1 MQTSHSFRK
10 VFQGVATRYEMF
22 QIFNRHSEAP
32 FDKPRHSGS
41 IYAGEWFEIREAD
54 HDYMFEI
61 LPPLF
66 VRGDLFAMREF
77 QAGNVTSVFLALT
90 IDGSL
95 PLVPRLLRS
104 VRQELSRASP
114 RSDHRTRIPSC
125 PGDDARGAAW
135 SISGAAPMAT
145 IAAMP
150 VSGLRASKRGQRT
163 VLFCGGRQ
171 AMTLKLLDELSDDE
185 IAAKL
190 PVQLRFLPELIAA

>member
-1 MQTSHSFRK
+1 MQTSLPFQK

-22 QIFNRHSEAP
+22 QIFNHHSEAP
-32 FDKPRHSGS
+32 FDKARHSGS
-41 IYAGEWFEIREAD
+41 IYAGEWFEINEAD

-66 VRGDLFAMREF
+66 VRGDLFVLREF
-77 QAGNVTSVFLALT
+77 QAGNVTSVFLALS
-90 IDGSL
+90 IDG
-95 PLVPRLLRS
+95 RS
-104 VRQELSRASP
+104 RWFHGYCDLSDKSSP
-114 RSDHRTRIPSC
+114 ER
-125 PGDDARGAAW
+125 
-135 SISGAAPMAT
+135 
-145 IAAMP
+145 
-150 VSGLRASKRGQRT
+150 LRAAIIERESHPVRAMTREERLEHIWSSTHGDYRGYAGQRFPVSKRGQRT

>member
-1 MQTSHSFRK
+1 MQVSHPFHK

-32 FDKPRHSGS
+32 FDKARHSGS
-41 IYAGEWFEIREAD
+41 IYAGEWFEITEGD
-54 HDYMFEI
+54 HDNMFQI

-77 QAGNVTSVFLALT
+77 QAGNVTSVFVT
-90 IDGSL
+90 PSIDG
-95 PLVPRLLRS
+95 RR
-104 VRQELSRASP
+104 RWFHGYCDLSDKGSP
-114 RSDHRTRIPSC
+114 ER
-125 PGDDARGAAW
+125 
-135 SISGAAPMAT
+135 
-145 IAAMP
+145 
-150 VSGLRASKRGQRT
+150 LRAEIIERESHPVRAMTREERLEHIWSSTHGDYRGYAGQRFTTSKRGQRT

-171 AMTLKLLDELSDDE
+171 AMNLKLLDELSDDE

>member
-1 MQTSHSFRK
+1 MQTSHPFRK

-32 FDKPRHSGS
+32 FDKARHSGS
-41 IYAGEWFEIREAD
+41 IYAGEWFEITEAD

-66 VRGDLFAMREF
+66 VRKDLFAMREF

-90 IDGSL
+90 IDDVCRWFHGYCDLSDKGS
-95 PLVPRLLRS
+95 PERLRAAIIERES
-104 VRQELSRASP
+104 HPVRAM
-114 RSDHRTRIPSC
+114 TREERLEHIWSSTH
-125 PGDDARGAAW
+125 GDYRGYA
-135 SISGAAPMAT
+135 GQRFT
-145 IAAMP
+145 
-150 VSGLRASKRGQRT
+150 ASKRGQRT
-163 VLFCGGRQ
+163 VLYCGGVQ
-171 AMTLKLLDELSDDE
+171 SMTLKLLDELSDDE

>member
-1 MQTSHSFRK
+1 MQTSQSFCK

-32 FDKPRHSGS
+32 FDKARHSGS
-41 IYAGEWFEIREAD
+41 IYAGEWFEITEAD

-77 QAGNVTSVFLALT
+77 QAGNVTSVFLALS
-90 IDGSL
+90 IDG
-95 PLVPRLLRS
+95 RR
-104 VRQELSRASP
+104 RWFHGYCDLSDKRP
-114 RSDHRTRIPSC
+114 PER
-125 PGDDARGAAW
+125 
-135 SISGAAPMAT
+135 
-145 IAAMP
+145 
-150 VSGLRASKRGQRT
+150 LRAAIIERESHPVRAMTREERLEHIWSSTHGDYRGYAGQRFAPSKRGQRT

-171 AMTLKLLDELSDDE
+171 AMTLKLLDELSDAE

>member
-1 MQTSHSFRK
+1 MQTSRSFRK

-32 FDKPRHSGS
+32 FDKARHSGS
-41 IYAGEWFEIREAD
+41 VYAGEWFEITEAD

-66 VRGDLFAMREF
+66 IRNGLFAMREF

-90 IDGSL
+90 IDGG
-95 PLVPRLLRS
+95 RRWFHGYCD
-104 VRQELSRASP
+104 LSDKGSP
-114 RSDHRTRIPSC
+114 ER
-125 PGDDARGAAW
+125 
-135 SISGAAPMAT
+135 
-145 IAAMP
+145 
-150 VSGLRASKRGQRT
+150 LRAAIIERESHPVRAMTREERLEHIWSSTHGDYRGYAGQRFAPSKRGQRT
-163 VLFCGGRQ
+163 VLFCGGKQ
-171 AMTLKLLDELSDDE
+171 AMTLKLLNELSDDE

>member
-1 MQTSHSFRK
+1 MQASQSFCK

-32 FDKPRHSGS
+32 FDRVRHSGA
-41 IYAGEWFEIREAD
+41 IYAGEWFEIMKAD

-77 QAGNVTSVFLALT
+77 QADSVTSVFLAPT
-90 IDGSL
+90 IDGNARWFHGYCDLSDKSS
-95 PLVPRLLRS
+95 PERLRAAIIERES
-104 VRQELSRASP
+104 HPVRAM
-114 RSDHRTRIPSC
+114 TREERLEHIWSSTH
-125 PGDDARGAAW
+125 GDYRGYA
-135 SISGAAPMAT
+135 GQRFP
-145 IAAMP
+145 
-150 VSGLRASKRGQRT
+150 ASKRGQRT

-171 AMTLKLLDELSDDE
+171 AMTLKLLAELSDDE

>member
-1 MQTSHSFRK
+1 MQASHSLCK

-41 IYAGEWFEIREAD
+41 IYAGEWFEISEAD
-54 HDYMFEI
+54 YDYMFEI

-77 QAGNVTSVFLALT
+77 QAGNVTSVFLALS
-90 IDGSL
+90 IDG
-95 PLVPRLLRS
+95 RS
-104 VRQELSRASP
+104 RWFHGYCDLSDKSSP
-114 RSDHRTRIPSC
+114 ER
-125 PGDDARGAAW
+125 
-135 SISGAAPMAT
+135 
-145 IAAMP
+145 
-150 VSGLRASKRGQRT
+150 LRAAIIERESHPVRAMTREERLEHIWSSTHGDYRGYAGQRFAPSKRGQRT

-171 AMTLKLLDELSDDE
+171 AMTLKLLNELSDDE

-190 PVQLRFLPELIAA
+190 PVQLRYLPELIAA

>member
-1 MQTSHSFRK
+1 MQTSHSFCK

-32 FDKPRHSGS
+32 FDNARHSGS
-41 IYAGEWFEIREAD
+41 IYAGEWFEISEGD

-77 QAGNVTSVFLALT
+77 QAGSVTSVFLALN
-90 IDGSL
+90 IDG
-95 PLVPRLLRS
+95 RR
-104 VRQELSRASP
+104 RWFHGYCDLSDKASP
-114 RSDHRTRIPSC
+114 DQ
-125 PGDDARGAAW
+125 
-135 SISGAAPMAT
+135 
-145 IAAMP
+145 
-150 VSGLRASKRGQRT
+150 LRAAIIERESHPVRAMTREERLEHIWSSTHGDYRGYAGQRFAPSKRGQRI

-171 AMTLKLLDELSDDE
+171 AMTLKLLDDLSDDE

>member
-1 MQTSHSFRK
+1 MQASHSFCK

-32 FDKPRHSGS
+32 FDEARHSGA
-41 IYAGEWFEIREAD
+41 IYAGEWFEITEAD

-66 VRGDLFAMREF
+66 VRSDLFAMREF

-90 IDGSL
+90 IDDVCRWFHGYCDLSDKGS
-95 PLVPRLLRS
+95 PERLRAAIIERES
-104 VRQELSRASP
+104 HPVRAM
-114 RSDHRTRIPSC
+114 TREERLEHIWSSTH
-125 PGDDARGAAW
+125 GDYRGYAGQRFA
-135 SISGAAPMAT
+135 
-145 IAAMP
+145 
-150 VSGLRASKRGQRT
+150 ASKRGQRT
-163 VLFCGGRQ
+163 ILYCGGVQ
-171 AMTLKLLDELSDDE
+171 SMTLKLLDELSEDE

>member
-32 FDKPRHSGS
+32 FDEPRHSGS
-41 IYAGEWFEIREAD
+41 IYAGEWFETTEAD

-77 QAGNVTSVFLALT
+77 QAGNVTSIFLTLT
-90 IDGSL
+90 IDDVCRWFHGYCDLSDKSS
-95 PLVPRLLRS
+95 PERLRAAIIERES
-104 VRQELSRASP
+104 HPVRAM
-114 RSDHRTRIPSC
+114 TREERLEHI
-125 PGDDARGAAW
+125 W
-135 SISGAAPMAT
+135 SITHGDYRGYAGQRFA
-145 IAAMP
+145 
-150 VSGLRASKRGQRT
+150 ASKRGQRT

-171 AMTLKLLDELSDDE
+171 AVTLKLLDELSDAE

>member
-1 MQTSHSFRK
+1 MQTSHPFRK

-32 FDKPRHSGS
+32 FDERRHSGS
-41 IYAGEWFEIREAD
+41 IYASEWFEITEAD
-54 HDYMFEI
+54 HDYMFQI

-77 QAGNVTSVFLALT
+77 QAGNVTSIFLALT
-90 IDGSL
+90 IDDVCRCFHGYCD
-95 PLVPRLLRS
+95 
-104 VRQELSRASP
+104 LSDKSSP
-114 RSDHRTRIPSC
+114 EH
-125 PGDDARGAAW
+125 
-135 SISGAAPMAT
+135 
-145 IAAMP
+145 
-150 VSGLRASKRGQRT
+150 LRAAIIERESHPVRAITCEERLEHIWSSTNSDYRGYAGQRFPKSKRGQRT

-171 AMTLKLLDELSDDE
+171 GMTLKLLNELSNDE

>member
-1 MQTSHSFRK
+1 MQASHPFRK
-10 VFQGVATRYEMF
+10 VFQGVATRFQMF

-32 FDKPRHSGS
+32 FDEPRHSGS
-41 IYAGEWFEIREAD
+41 IYAGEWFEIAEAD

-66 VRGDLFAMREF
+66 VRGNLFAMREF

-90 IDGSL
+90 IDDVCRWFHGYSDLAEKGS
-95 PLVPRLLRS
+95 PERLRAAIS
-104 VRQELSRASP
+104 ERESHPVRAM
-114 RSDHRTRIPSC
+114 TREERLEHIWSSTH
-125 PGDDARGAAW
+125 GDYRGYAGQRFA
-135 SISGAAPMAT
+135 
-145 IAAMP
+145 
-150 VSGLRASKRGQRT
+150 ASKRGQRT

>member
-32 FDKPRHSGS
+32 FDEVRRSGS
-41 IYAGEWFEIREAD
+41 IYAGEWFEITEAD

-77 QAGNVTSVFLALT
+77 QAGSVTSVFLALT
-90 IDGSL
+90 IDEVCRWFHGYCD
-95 PLVPRLLRS
+95 
-104 VRQELSRASP
+104 LSDKSSP
-114 RSDHRTRIPSC
+114 ER
-125 PGDDARGAAW
+125 
-135 SISGAAPMAT
+135 
-145 IAAMP
+145 
-150 VSGLRASKRGQRT
+150 LRAAIIERESHPVRAMTREERLEHIWSSTHGDYRGYAGQRFAPSKRGQRT

-171 AMTLKLLDELSDDE
+171 AMTLKLLDDLSDDE